1 MHGEKQIYR
10 ILIRPVILHGLVN
23 RVLRT
28 KNKTRIITG
37 SEKIHGEAFGLTFE
51 GVNHGELNYDKLRLG
66 DWFFEQRC
74 NVEE

>member
-28 KNKTRIITG
+28 KNKMMTITG

-51 GVNHGELNYDKLRLG
+51 GEPWRVKQREIKACRL
-66 DWFFEQRC
+66 
-74 NVEE
+74 VL